1 MATWRFLIR
10 PKPGLPDPTGEQL
23 RALLAD
29 FGISATGRVQ
39 SGRIFLIE
47 LDDGPDEAAAA
58 ERIATDLLCNTVI
71 ETYSMTREGRPTEEP
86 GDALA
91 VETHFKPGVMDNV
104 AQSTLLA
111 LRDMG
116 IQARSVRT
124 ARRCEISPMPD
135 DRDISR
141 ISKLVGNACI
151 EDVFVGAP
159 KIGPPPRPPEYAF
172 RLVTVPLCEL
182 DDAGLERLSREGH
195 LFLSLEEMRAIQN
208 HFRLQQRDPT
218 DLELETLAQ
227 TWSEHCVHKTLKSA
241 YLYRGAPFPGDTAP
255 VVAREYENLLRDTI
269 ARATHELAAEN
280 RGPECLSVFVDN
292 AGVIAFDETHGIA
305 FKVETHNHPSAI
317 EPYGGASTG
326 VGGVIRDVL
335 GCGLGARPVANTDVF
350 CVAPPDWPVDRVPR
364 GVIHPRTTLRGVVAG
379 VRDYGNRMG
388 IPTVNGA
395 VHFDPRY
402 LGNPLVYCGC
412 VGLIRRDRIQ
422 KAARPGDAIIL
433 VGGRTGRDGIH
444 GATFS
449 SAELTE
455 SHGDEFAHAVQIGNA
470 IEEKK
475 VLDLVLL
482 AGGYRAATEAGGDDR
497 CLFTAITDCGAGG
510 LSSAIGEMGA
520 EIGVEVDLEK
530 APLKYAGLRYDEIW
544 ISEAQERM
552 VLSAAPED
560 VDAILDLAAG
570 EGVEATVIGRFTDTR
585 RLVVRYAGHVVG
597 DMDMTFLHEG
607 APRGRRLAEWP
618 GPAGDNN
625 SSPHRPVTAPTTASS
640 RAGLVDAAQELH
652 ERLSNPTIASKHW
665 IIRQYDHEVQGGS
678 VVKPWCGP
686 GDGPTDAAV
695 IRPRPPS
702 YRGVAIGC
710 GLAPALGDIDP
721 YWMAV
726 AAIDEAVR
734 NVVCVGGDPR
744 QTAILDNFCWPASDD
759 PVALGALVRAC
770 QACYDAAKAY
780 GLPFISGKDSL
791 NNVFAMSGQDAAMV
805 LDVIRERRP
814 DLASIVEAEMRRRPN
829 KLSIPFTLLI
839 SAISLVE
846 DVRCCIQ
853 PMPRFGV
860 GPGADLGA
868 ASEAPPPGDEIILHY
883 VGTGTYEWSAA
894 LMASSAELHAAMA
907 GLIRSGEIVAAH
919 DVSDGGIAVAVAE
932 MAITQ
937 NCGVAY
943 LRAAEG
949 PTADPFTEPASG
961 YVVQARDATALASI
975 ASIAGM
981 CVVPVAMLRPP
992 EGANREGEWFTFAEA
1007 TDAGDG
1013 SQSKIWG
1020 RSVRG
1025 ELTLHNLRAA
1035 WRAPLDW

>member
-23 RALLAD
+23 RAMLSD
-29 FGISATGRVQ
+29 FGISAVGRVQ
-39 SGRIFLIE
+39 SGQIYLIE
-47 LDDGPDEAAAA
+47 FGDGPSEASTAD
-58 ERIATDLLCNTVI
+58 RIASELLCNPVT
-71 ETYSMTREGRPTEEP
+71 ETYSITREGQPPEEP
-86 GDALA
+86 ADALA
-91 VETHFKPGVMDNV
+91 IETHFKPGVMDNV
-104 AQSTLLA
+104 ALSTMLA

-116 IQARSVRT
+116 IQAKSARS
-124 ARRCEISPMPD
+124 ARRYEIRPMPD
-135 DRDISR
+135 DRDLPRISR
-141 ISKLVGNACI
+141 LVGNACI
-151 EDVFVGAP
+151 EEVYIGAP
-159 KIGPPPRPPEYAF
+159 KIGPPPQPPEYAF
-172 RLVTVPLCEL
+172 RLVSVPLCNL
-182 DDAGLERLSREGH
+182 DDGGLERLSREGH
-195 LFLSLEEMRAIQN
+195 LFLSLEEMRAIQT
-208 HFRLQQRDPT
+208 HFRLLQRDPT

-241 YLYRGAPFPGDTAP
+241 YLYRGAPFPGNEAP
-255 VVAREYENLLRDTI
+255 VVTREYDNLLRDTI

-335 GCGLGARPVANTDVF
+335 GSGLGARPIANTDVF
-350 CVAPPDWPVDRVPR
+350 CVALPDWPVDRVPR
-364 GVIHPRTTLRGVVAG
+364 GVIHPRATLRGVVAG

-449 SAELTE
+449 SAELSD

-475 VLDLVLL
+475 VLDLVML
-482 AGGYRAATEAGGDDR
+482 AGGYLAATESGGSVR
-497 CLFTAITDCGAGG
+497 CLFSAITDCGAGG

-520 EIGVEVDLEK
+520 EIGAEVDLEK
-530 APLKYAGLRYDEIW
+530 VPLKYAGLRYDEIW

-585 RLVVRYAGHVVG
+585 RLVVRYAGQVVG
-597 DMDMTFLHEG
+597 DMDMAFLHG
-607 APRGRRLAEWP
+607 GVPRGRRLAEWP
-618 GPAGDNN
+618 GPAEGNG
-625 SSPHRPVTAPTTASS
+625 SPRNRPATAPAASS
-640 RAGLVDAAQELH
+640 GVGLARASRQLR
-652 ERLSNPTIASKHW
+652 ERLTNPTIASKHW

-686 GDGPTDAAV
+686 GEGPTDAAV

-734 NVVCVGGDPR
+734 NAVCVGGDPR
-744 QTAILDNFCWPASDD
+744 RTAILDNFCWPASDD

-814 DLASIVEAEMRRRPN
+814 DLAPIVEAEMRRRPN

-846 DVRCCIQ
+846 DVRRCIQ
-853 PMPRFGV
+853 PMPRFDV
-860 GPGADLGA
+860 KAGADIVA
-868 ASEAPPPGDEIILHY
+868 AAETPPPGDEIILHY
-883 VGTGTYEWSAA
+883 VGTGMYEWSAA

-907 GLIRSGEIVAAH
+907 ELIRSGEIVAAH

-932 MAITQ
+932 MAMTRRCRTI
-937 NCGVAY
+937 Y

-949 PTADPFTEPASG
+949 PTADPLAEPASG
-961 YVVQARDATALASI
+961 YVVQARDATALAPI
-975 ASIAGM
+975 AAIAGM
-981 CVVPVAMLRPP
+981 CVAPVALLRPA
-992 EGANREGEWFTFAEA
+992 GADREGEWFAFAEA
-1007 TDAGDG
+1007 TEAGDG
-1013 SQSKIWG
+1013 SRLKIWD
-1020 RSVRG
+1020 RLSHD
-1025 ELTLHNLRAA
+1025 EHTLRDLRAA
-1035 WRAPLDW
+1035 FRAPLDW